1 MSRENSFTPNT
12 RQMTRSELFLKSIL
26 AAIFRK
32 SALLVLFIA
41 CITLLSSCMV
51 MLDPP
56 GGERHRFRNER
67 GDRHERGDRNEHHD
81 NDEHRN

>member
-1 MSRENSFTPNT
+1 MAR
-12 RQMTRSELFLKSIL
+12 LIILLKSLLSFI
-26 AAIFRK
+26 INK
-32 SALLVLFIA
+32 SAFIVLIIVW
-41 CITLLSSCMV
+41 ITLLTSCTV

-67 GDRHERGDRNEHHD
+67 GDRHERDNHDEHRD